1 MRAHGRKSAFNTR
14 YWQSRSCGCH
24 RDRYVNAIKN
34 ILTAGLAVERLWGD
48 RNTRSPVNLLRSV
61 LWNTNLNREVWES
74 SPLRRP
80 ENVKAT

>member
-1 MRAHGRKSAFNTR
+1 MVAKVPLNTR
-14 YWQSRSCGCH
+14 YWQSRSCDCH

-61 LWNTNLNREVWES
+61 L
-74 SPLRRP
+74 
-80 ENVKAT
+80 